1 MDYYDV
7 SCELDK
13 ISAKIECFSEMIGA
27 LAEADTDNRYS
38 GTYWFIYDT
47 AKQYVSE
54 LETLSGKAM
63 QNHMAMRDEQ
73 LRDETIRH
81 ELVKQETRKGKKK

>member
-13 ISAKIECFSEMIGA
+13 IVAKIECFGEMIGA
-27 LAEADTDNRYS
+27 LAEAETDNRAS

-47 AKQYVSE
+47 VKQYASDI
-54 LETLSGKAM
+54 ETLSNKTMA
-63 QNHMAMRDEQ
+63 NHMAAKEEQ
-73 LRDETIRH
+73 F
-81 ELVKQETRKGKKK
+81 KQETRKGKKK

>member
-7 SCELDK
+7 SCELDR
-13 ISAKIECFSEMIGA
+13 ISAKIECFAEMIGV
-27 LAEADTDNRYS
+27 LAEAEVEQRAS

-54 LETLSGKAM
+54 IETLSGKAM
-63 QNHMAMRDEQ
+63 QNHMAIKEEQ
-73 LRDETIRH
+73 F
-81 ELVKQETRKGKKK
+81 KQETRKGKKK

>member
-1 MDYYDV
+1 MDYYDM

-27 LAEADTDNRYS
+27 LAESETDNRYS

-54 LETLSGKAM
+54 LETLSGKVMA
-63 QNHMAMRDEQ
+63 NHMAIRDEQ
-73 LRDETIRH
+73 F
-81 ELVKQETRKGKKK
+81 KQETRKGKKK

>member
-13 ISAKIECFSEMIGA
+13 ISAKIECFSEMIAA
-27 LAEADTDNRYS
+27 LGEAETDTRYS

-63 QNHMAMRDEQ
+63 QNHMAIQEEQ
-73 LRDETIRH
+73 F
-81 ELVKQETRKGKKK
+81 KQETRKGKKK

>member
-13 ISAKIECFSEMIGA
+13 ISAKIECFSEMIAA
-27 LAEADTDNRYS
+27 LGEAETDTRYS

-63 QNHMAMRDEQ
+63 QNHLAIQEEQ
-73 LRDETIRH
+73 F
-81 ELVKQETRKGKKK
+81 KQETRKGKKK

>member
-13 ISAKIECFSEMIGA
+13 ISAKIECFSEMIAA
-27 LAEADTDNRYS
+27 LGEAETDTRYS

-54 LETLSGKAM
+54 IETLSGKAM
-63 QNHMAMRDEQ
+63 QNHMAIQEEQ
-73 LRDETIRH
+73 F
-81 ELVKQETRKGKKK
+81 KQETRKGKKK

>member
-13 ISAKIECFSEMIGA
+13 ISAKIECFSEMIAA
-27 LAEADTDNRYS
+27 LGEAETDTRYS

-63 QNHMAMRDEQ
+63 QNHMVIQEEQ
-73 LRDETIRH
+73 F
-81 ELVKQETRKGKKK
+81 KQETRKGKKK

>member
-7 SCELDK
+7 SCEIDK
-13 ISAKIECFSEMIGA
+13 ISAKIECFSEMIASLGE
-27 LAEADTDNRYS
+27 AETDTRYS

-63 QNHMAMRDEQ
+63 QNHMAIQEEQ
-73 LRDETIRH
+73 F
-81 ELVKQETRKGKKK
+81 KQETRKGKKK

>member
-7 SCELDK
+7 SCEIDK
-13 ISAKIECFSEMIGA
+13 ISAKIECFSEMMAA
-27 LAEADTDNRYS
+27 LGEAETDTRYS

-63 QNHMAMRDEQ
+63 QNHLAIQEEQ
-73 LRDETIRH
+73 F
-81 ELVKQETRKGKKK
+81 KQETRKGKKK

>member
-27 LAEADTDNRYS
+27 LAEAEMGNRTS

-47 AKQYVSE
+47 AKQYANE
-54 LETLSGKAM
+54 IETLSGKVM
-63 QNHMAMRDEQ
+63 QNHLEIQENQ
-73 LRDETIRH
+73 L
-81 ELVKQETRKGKKK
+81 KKGKKK

>member
-7 SCELDK
+7 SCEIDK
-13 ISAKIECFSEMIGA
+13 ISAKIECFSEMIAA
-27 LAEADTDNRYS
+27 LGEAETDTRYS

-63 QNHMAMRDEQ
+63 QNHMAIQEEQ
-73 LRDETIRH
+73 F
-81 ELVKQETRKGKKK
+81 KQETRKGKKK

>member
-13 ISAKIECFSEMIGA
+13 ISAKIECFGEMIAA
-27 LAEADTDNRYS
+27 LAEAETDTRYS

-54 LETLSGKAM
+54 IETLSGKVM
-63 QNHMAMRDEQ
+63 ENHMSIRDEQ
-73 LRDETIRH
+73 F
-81 ELVKQETRKGKKK
+81 KQETRKGTKK

>member
-13 ISAKIECFSEMIGA
+13 ISAKIECFSEMMAA
-27 LAEADTDNRYS
+27 LAEAEMGNRTS

-47 AKQYVSE
+47 AKQYVNE
-54 LETLSGKAM
+54 IETLSGKVMA
-63 QNHMAMRDEQ
+63 NHMAIQEEQ
-73 LRDETIRH
+73 FNP
-81 ELVKQETRKGKKK
+81 KKGKKK

>member
-13 ISAKIECFSEMIGA
+13 ISAKIECFSEMIAA
-27 LAEADTDNRYS
+27 LGEAETDNRYS

-54 LETLSGKAM
+54 IETLSGKAM
-63 QNHMAMRDEQ
+63 QNHMAIQEEQ
-73 LRDETIRH
+73 F
-81 ELVKQETRKGKKK
+81 KQETRKGKKK